1 MHLNFKCIILVLRNM
16 RVNCVSEGVFM
27 MYDMYKKLKK
37 DDSSLLYLFKC
48 GSFYIFLG
56 DDAEYISKITTLKKV
71 KFSKESYKCGFPLAS
86 LDTYLNIFN
95 ELGLDIKVI
104 DNNDNNVDK
113 IINKLKSIDV
123 DNISGVNA
131 LCILKN
137 LRDLL

>member
-71 KFSKESYKCGFPLAS
+71 KFSKESYKWWVSFS
-86 LDTYLNIFN
+86 
-95 ELGLDIKVI
+95 
-104 DNNDNNVDK
+104 
-113 IINKLKSIDV
+113 
-123 DNISGVNA
+123 
-131 LCILKN
+131 
-137 LRDLL
+137 